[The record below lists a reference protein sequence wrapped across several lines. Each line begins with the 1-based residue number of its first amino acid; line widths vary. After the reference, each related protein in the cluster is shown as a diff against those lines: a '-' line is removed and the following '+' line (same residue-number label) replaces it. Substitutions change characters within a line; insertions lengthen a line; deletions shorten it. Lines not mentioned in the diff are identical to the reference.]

1 MPGKGMKTFFL
12 KKKGKGKAKERG
24 DERKLKEVKV
34 KEKTDKRGVG
44 DI

>member
-1 MPGKGMKTFFL
+1 MPGKGMKTFFK
-12 KKKGKGKAKERG
+12 KKKGKGKTKERG

>member
-1 MPGKGMKTFFL
+1 MPGKG
-12 KKKGKGKAKERG
+12 KGKERG

-34 KEKTDKRGVG
+34 KEKTDKRGLG